1 MCGIAGF
8 IDFKSDSSLET
19 LKKCTDALSHRGPD
33 GSGYEILP
41 TSEAQVALGHRRLS
55 IIDLSTAGAQPMHYK
70 DLSIIFNGEI
80 YNYAEIKKELEAL
93 GHVFISHSD
102 TEVILHAYEQWAEE
116 MLHRFIGM
124 FAFAIYDGA
133 RKELVCFRDRAGVK
147 PFYYYW
153 TDDLFL
159 FGSELKAFHHHPRFK
174 RSVNLQAVYQ
184 FVQYGYI
191 MAPLTIFENTNKLL
205 PGHYLKLNL
214 RTKQAARYKY
224 WDVNDAY
231 HQRLDISEEEA
242 LEEAERLLR
251 SSCNYRMVADV
262 PVGVFLSGGYDS
274 SAVTAL
280 LQKDRAEKIRT
291 FTIGFHEEGY
301 NESVHAREVASYLGT
316 DHTEYYC
323 TTKEAQDIIPQIP
336 QFCDEPFGDSS
347 IIPTT
352 LVSRLAREKV
362 TVALSA
368 DAGDETFAGYPKHS
382 LALGLLQKVER
393 VPKMFRGGAGT
404 VMNLLPERVVKMV
417 TRNGAA
423 GMKKE
428 RLAKILTSNSPT
440 ATHIMDVLLSQNYS
454 SSQMNRLMHE
464 KLEAP
469 ASAFDEDKTLNGL
482 DPLNKLLAI
491 DYKTY
496 LVDDILTKV
505 DRATMSTSLEG
516 REPLLDHRLIEF
528 VAKLPAQYKLKGN
541 VQKYLLKKIVHKY
554 VPPSLMERPKMGFS
568 VPVYDWLRHELKFY
582 DEQYMTQEKFSVHGI
597 FNWQEVNLIR
607 KEFFAGS
614 KHYNT
619 LYWHLLMFQL
629 WFEEWM

>member
-8 IDFKSDSSLET
+8 IDFRSDSSLET
-19 LKKCTDALSHRGPD
+19 LKNCTDALSHRGPD
-33 GSGYEILP
+33 GSGYEIIP
-41 TSEAQVALGHRRLS
+41 DGEAQVALGHRRLS
-55 IIDLSTAGAQPMHYK
+55 IIDLSTGGAQPMHYK

-80 YNYAEIKKELEAL
+80 YNYAEIRKELQTL
-93 GHVFISHSD
+93 GHSFLSHSD
-102 TEVILHAYEQWAEE
+102 TEVILHAYEQWGEE

-124 FAFAIYDGA
+124 FAFAIYDKA
-133 RKELVCFRDRAGVK
+133 KKELTCFRDRAGVK
-147 PFYYYW
+147 PFYYFW
-153 TDDLFL
+153 SDDLFL
-159 FGSELKAFHHHPRFK
+159 FGSELKAFHQHPRFK
-174 RSVNLQAVYQ
+174 RSINLQAVYQ

-191 MAPLTIFENTNKLL
+191 MAPLTIFEDTTKLL
-205 PGHYLKLNL
+205 PGHYLKVNL
-214 RTKQAARYKY
+214 RTKQVARYKY

-231 HQRLDISEEEA
+231 HQRLDISEEDA
-242 LEEAERLLR
+242 LSEAERLLR

-280 LQKDRAEKIRT
+280 LQKDRTEKIKT
-291 FTIGFHEEGY
+291 FTIGFYEEGY
-301 NESVHAREVASYLGT
+301 NESVHAREVAKYLGT

-382 LALGLLQKVER
+382 LALGLLQKVQR
-393 VPKMFRGGAGT
+393 VPKLIRGGAGT
-404 VMNLLPERVVKMV
+404 MMNLLPEQVVKMV
-417 TRNGAA
+417 TKNGAA

-428 RLAKILTSNSPT
+428 RLASILTSNSPT

-454 SSQMNRLMHE
+454 GSQMEKLMHE
-464 KLEAP
+464 KLKAP
-469 ASAFDEDKTLNGL
+469 ISAFNEDKALNGL

-528 VAKLPAQYKLKGN
+528 VAKLPPQYKLKGN
-541 VQKYLLKKIVHKY
+541 IQKYLLKKIVHKY
-554 VPPSLMERPKMGFS
+554 VPASLMERPKMGFS
-568 VPVYDWLRHELKFY
+568 VPVYDWLRQELKFY
-582 DEQYMTQEKFSVHGI
+582 DDRYMTEEKFAVHGI
-597 FNWQEVNLIR
+597 FNWAEVKRIR
-607 KEFFAGS
+607 SEFFAGS